1 MYEYNVINIREVL
14 VPPKTPSSGKQQNLK
29 QQGTFNRRSESVRA
43 PLFDTTEF
51 FDPEDLV
58 QVKYEMLRRVQV
70 DKNSVTE
77 SASAFGFSRL
87 TFYQT
92 KQAFQREGL
101 NGLTPR
107 KRGPQQPHKLTAEV
121 MRFIVEQF
129 EDEPKPS
136 WKVLAERVKERF
148 DLVVNPRS
156 IERSVKLQEKKRR
169 GRRPKRRR
177 GE

>member
-1 MYEYNVINIREVL
+1 M
-14 VPPKTPSSGKQQNLK
+14 PPKTPPSSKQQNLK
-29 QQGTFNRRSESVRA
+29 QQGTFNRRCESVRA
-43 PLFDTTEF
+43 PLFDTSAF

-70 DKNSVTE
+70 DQDSVTE

-92 KQAFQREGL
+92 KEAFQRDGL

-107 KRGPQQPHKLTAEV
+107 KRGPQKPHKLTAEV
-121 MRFIVEQF
+121 VRFIVEQL
-129 EDEPKPS
+129 EDEPIPS
-136 WKVLAERVKERF
+136 WRVLAERVKERF

-156 IERSVKLQEKKRR
+156 IARVVKLQEKKRR
-169 GRRPKRRR
+169 SRRPKRKR
-177 GE
+177 GQ